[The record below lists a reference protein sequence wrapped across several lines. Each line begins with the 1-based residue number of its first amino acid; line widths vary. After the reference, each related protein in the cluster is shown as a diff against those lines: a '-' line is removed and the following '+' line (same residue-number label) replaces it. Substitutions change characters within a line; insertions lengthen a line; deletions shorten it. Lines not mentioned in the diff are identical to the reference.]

1 MPQCSLGGREIWSLS
16 KAAGTEQFIQDTANS
31 PLPPPFPISL
41 PPASLHSFTGG
52 TEEVRVSVHV
62 CTFKSKLKRKGK
74 EKKSD
79 SFGPKQ
85 QVFIMNGG
93 VIMKELGYFKK
104 NKPPRG
110 RQLCG
115 CCGGW
120 QLKRPFISEPAKGEG
135 RIWYTTPAFFYLFP
149 PFPSFFFLWIPS
161 WLSHGKTKLEK
172 PAEHWES
179 KWSTQPIYHNRAQ
192 LSNKPRM

>member
-1 MPQCSLGGREIWSLS
+1 MPRCSLGGREIWSPS

-31 PLPPPFPISL
+31 PLPPPSSTSL
-41 PPASLHSFTGG
+41 PPASLRFTGG
-52 TEEVRVSVHV
+52 TEEVRVSVMCAHLNPNL
-62 CTFKSKLKRKGK
+62 KGREKRKN
-74 EKKSD
+74 KSD

-93 VIMKELGYFKK
+93 VIMKEPGHFKK
-104 NKPPRG
+104 NKPPWG

-115 CCGGW
+115 CCWGR
-120 QLKRPFISEPAKGEG
+120 QLKRPFISEPARGKA
-135 RIWYTTPAFFYLFP
+135 RIWYTTQTFFFFFSL
-149 PFPSFFFLWIPS
+149 PFFFFLWIPS

>member
-1 MPQCSLGGREIWSLS
+1 M
-16 KAAGTEQFIQDTANS
+16 
-31 PLPPPFPISL
+31 
-41 PPASLHSFTGG
+41 
-52 TEEVRVSVHV
+52 SVHV

-135 RIWYTTPAFFYLFP
+135 RI
-149 PFPSFFFLWIPS
+149 
-161 WLSHGKTKLEK
+161 
-172 PAEHWES
+172 
-179 KWSTQPIYHNRAQ
+179 
-192 LSNKPRM
+192 

>member
-1 MPQCSLGGREIWSLS
+1 MCMCAHLNPNIKGRE
-16 KAAGTEQFIQDTANS
+16 K
-31 PLPPPFPISL
+31 
-41 PPASLHSFTGG
+41 
-52 TEEVRVSVHV
+52 
-62 CTFKSKLKRKGK
+62 K
-74 EKKSD
+74 KKSD

-135 RIWYTTPAFFYLFP
+135 RI
-149 PFPSFFFLWIPS
+149 
-161 WLSHGKTKLEK
+161 
-172 PAEHWES
+172 
-179 KWSTQPIYHNRAQ
+179 
-192 LSNKPRM
+192 